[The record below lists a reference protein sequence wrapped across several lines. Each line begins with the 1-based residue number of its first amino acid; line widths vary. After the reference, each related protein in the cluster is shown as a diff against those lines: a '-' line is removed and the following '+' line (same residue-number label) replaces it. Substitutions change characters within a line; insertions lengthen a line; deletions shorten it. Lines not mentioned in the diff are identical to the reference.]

1 MRRAKVADK
10 VETHS
15 KDMARTGRD
24 DLKLLAFSPCHI
36 RSGGQALQSW
46 HFDIRDTLGT
56 PINAIREERDISHC
70 EDPLF
75 VRLQVLV
82 HRGSARAAEGSIRYE
97 LQVRF
102 RPDCDHGQPCGKSQ
116 AAFSLDILDYCL
128 SFESVQ
134 VLVQE
139 QLDTGF
145 LI

>member
-10 VETHS
+10 VEMHS
-15 KDMARTGRD
+15 EDVTRTGRD
-24 DLKLLAFSPCHI
+24 DLKPLAFSPCHI
-36 RSGGQALQSW
+36 RSGGEALQPC

-56 PINAIREERDISHC
+56 SINAIREERDISHC
-70 EDPLF
+70 VDSLF

-82 HRGSARAAEGSIRYE
+82 HRASARAAERRIRYE

-102 RPDCDHGQPCGKSQ
+102 RPDRDHGEACGKSE
-116 AAFSLDILDYCL
+116 AAFSLDILDYCFP
-128 SFESVQ
+128 FESVQ